1 MATIYEQYNIT
12 VPEDPVLKI
21 LFHEE
26 DTIFSLYLKLT
37 FAQYM
42 LYTYVILYNSFIIYL
57 VVNMVRKIGF
67 RNIPDYIQITYFQ
80 CMMIVF
86 SYYLVKSAFL

>member
-12 VPEDPVLKI
+12 VPEDPVLKM

-26 DTIFSLYLKLT
+26 DTILSLYLKLT
-37 FAQYM
+37 SFQYM
-42 LYTYVILYNSFIIYL
+42 LYAYVLLYNSFIIYL
-57 VVNMVRKIGF
+57 VVNIVRKIGF

-80 CMMIVF
+80 CMMVVF
-86 SYYLVKSAFL
+86 SYYLVKSSFL